1 MNAGLDPPETNCGGG
16 GRQGQQQPPK
26 QGNSMEGITQD
37 VAIQTKMKF
46 LRITF
51 YEVKYSQVL
60 VLVFLGNIENCS
72 NYSDKAGCGVLLL
85 KLTNGGG
92 GSSVHLHLCYKC
104 LIQSSW

>member
-51 YEVKYSQVL
+51 YEVKYSHAETCML
-60 VLVFLGNIENCS
+60 VLLGNFEN
-72 NYSDKAGCGVLLL
+72 
-85 KLTNGGG
+85 
-92 GSSVHLHLCYKC
+92 GSS
-104 LIQSSW
+104 